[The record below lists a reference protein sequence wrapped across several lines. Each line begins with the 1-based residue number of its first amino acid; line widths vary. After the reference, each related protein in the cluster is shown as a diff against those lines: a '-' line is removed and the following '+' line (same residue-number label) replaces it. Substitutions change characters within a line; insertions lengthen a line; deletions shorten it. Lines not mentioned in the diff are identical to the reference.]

1 MVSELVSSSVYGT
14 QNTRSDAIPWSPVL
28 FRRYSIRTQ
37 LLLALVFLW
46 TIGCLIGGV
55 VTILQARKSTRIEVS
70 AAMNLNSFCRK
81 GRFTARSPDV
91 DPGPGRRCS
100 TYSYFVKG
108 HIRFA
113 CRAGVAERKRASAK
127 IC

>member
-46 TIGCLIGGV
+46 TIGGV

-70 AAMNLNSFCRK
+70 AAMNLAEGLVRDAIPFVEK
-81 GRFTARSPDV
+81 AASPREALMSI
-91 DPGPGRRCS
+91 P
-100 TYSYFVKG
+100 
-108 HIRFA
+108 
-113 CRAGVAERKRASAK
+113 AGFGD
-127 IC
+127 IDHH